1 MLQLKYSTLPDGLL
15 WFTSVK
21 TPHLAKPCKTLTHA
35 WGCLQKITKI
45 HSWSWFPH
53 NISPMN
59 MAILI
64 VPGVPSS
71 IILWPSGGR
80 RRQSDCWLPIHT
92 TSAKSMFL
100 QSFWVECSLHMVCC
114 SKKNSMKGAF
124 KLSNR
129 VSKNKKKH
137 PKTCAESWEMRLMEG
152 LGVSSSQI
160 GAFPSLAFL
169 FPRTEFR
176 VLDGFL
182 AYGKR
187 KSRPLDSPQCMS
199 YANPSWN
206 S

>member
-1 MLQLKYSTLPDGLL
+1 MHGVASKKSPKSTVDHDFPIFPLWTWPYSECPG
-15 WFTSVK
+15 
-21 TPHLAKPCKTLTHA
+21 
-35 WGCLQKITKI
+35 
-45 HSWSWFPH
+45 FP
-53 NISPMN
+53 P
-59 MAILI
+59 
-64 VPGVPSS
+64 PSS
-71 IILWPSGGR
+71 CDHQAVGGGSQIADCR
-80 RRQSDCWLPIHT
+80 FAQLRQSRCFCKAFESNAPSTWCVA
-92 TSAKSMFL
+92 AKKS
-100 QSFWVECSLHMVCC
+100 
-114 SKKNSMKGAF
+114 SMKGAF

-137 PKTCAESWEMRLMEG
+137 PKTCAESREMRLMEG

-182 AYGKR
+182 AYGNR